1 MATVSQFDIDIS
13 PLIRGHIDDFIIAT
27 QQKLAGMSGKLMEIG
42 PQSRSLARAKF
53 TQFEYHS
60 FDIVDTYGPDF
71 VGDITKHNK
80 AIPDGHFDCILCMD
94 VLEHVLNPFE
104 AIAELRR
111 ILKDGGYLM
120 LSSPLNLRIHGPIP
134 DCWRFTEHGYKS
146 LLRNFDIEEIDIL
159 ETPGRDLFPLHYNV
173 LAKNN
178 LAKDV
183 DEASLGFRFIT

>member
-1 MATVSQFDIDIS
+1 MAIVSQFDIDIS
-13 PLIRGHIDDFIIAT
+13 PLIRAHIDAFIVAT
-27 QQKLAGMSGKLMEIG
+27 QQKLAGKSGRLMEIG
-42 PQSRSLARAKF
+42 PQSRSLAREKF
-53 TQFEYHS
+53 TQFVYHS

-71 VGDITKHNK
+71 VGDITKHNS

-111 ILKDGGYLM
+111 ILKDGGYLV

-146 LLRNFDIEEIDIL
+146 LLRNFDIDQIDIL

-173 LAKNN
+173 LAQNN
-178 LAKDV
+178 LSKDV
-183 DEASLGFRFIT
+183 DESSLGFRFIT

>member
-13 PLIRGHIDDFIIAT
+13 PMIRQHIDKFIIDT
-27 QQKLAGMSGKLMEIG
+27 HERLKDYSGNLLEIG
-42 PQSRSLARAKF
+42 PQTRSLTREKF
-53 TQFEYHS
+53 TNYKYYS

-71 VGDITKHNK
+71 VGDITKHNSD
-80 AIPDGHFDCILCMD
+80 IPDLFFDCIFCMD

-104 AIAELRR
+104 AVAELRR
-111 ILKDGGYLM
+111 ILKDGGYLI

-146 LLRNFDIEEIDIL
+146 LLRDFDIVQIDIL

-178 LAKDV
+178 IEKKVKDQ
-183 DEASLGFRFIT
+183 DLNFRFIT

>member
-1 MATVSQFDIDIS
+1 MAIVSQFDIDIS
-13 PLIRGHIDDFIIAT
+13 PLIRNHIDKFIINT
-27 QQKLAGMSGKLMEIG
+27 QERLKDSSGNLLEIG
-42 PQSRSLARAKF
+42 PQTRSLAREKF
-53 TQFEYHS
+53 TNMKYHS

-71 VGDITKHNK
+71 VGDITKRNP
-80 AIPDGHFDCILCMD
+80 AIPDHHFDCILCMD
-94 VLEHVLNPFE
+94 VLEHVLNPFQ

-111 ILKDGGYLM
+111 ILKDGGYLV

-146 LLRNFDIEEIDIL
+146 LLRDFDIVEIDIL

-178 LAKDV
+178 LSKNVQDS
-183 DEASLGFRFIT
+183 DLSFRFIT

>member
-13 PLIRGHIDDFIIAT
+13 PAIRNHIDEFIIST
-27 QQKLAGMSGKLMEIG
+27 QLKLQANSGNFLEIG
-42 PQSRSLARAKF
+42 PQTRSLARAKF
-53 TQFEYHS
+53 TNFRYHS

-71 VGDITKHNK
+71 VGDITKHNA
-80 AIPDGHFDCILCMD
+80 AIPDAFFDCISCMD

-104 AIAELRR
+104 AMAELRR
-111 ILKDGGYLM
+111 ITKDGGYVM

-146 LLRNFDIEEIDIL
+146 LLRDWDIEQIDIL

-178 LAKDV
+178 LGKKVQDS
-183 DEASLGFRFIT
+183 DLNFRFIT

>member
-13 PLIRGHIDDFIIAT
+13 PMIRNHINEFIIDT
-27 QQKLAGMSGKLMEIG
+27 SLKLQNLSGNLMEIG
-42 PQSRSLARAKF
+42 PQTRSLAYTKF
-53 TQFEYHS
+53 TNYKYHS

-71 VGDITKHNK
+71 VGDITKYN
-80 AIPDGHFDCILCMD
+80 AMIPDGFFDCILCMD

-104 AIAELRR
+104 AITELRR

-146 LLRNFDIEEIDIL
+146 LLRDFDIEEINIL

-178 LAKDV
+178 IKKNAKESD
-183 DEASLGFRFIT
+183 LNFRFIT

>member
-13 PLIRGHIDDFIIAT
+13 PLIRNHIDGFIIGT
-27 QQKLAGMSGKLMEIG
+27 QLKLQEFSGNLMEIG
-42 PQSRSLARAKF
+42 PQTRSLARAKF
-53 TQFEYHS
+53 TNYKYHS

-71 VGDITKHNK
+71 VGDITKHNA
-80 AIPDGHFDCILCMD
+80 AIPDGFFDCILCMD

-104 AIAELRR
+104 AISELRR
-111 ILKDGGYLM
+111 VLKDGGYLI

-146 LLRNFDIEEIDIL
+146 LLRDFDIVEIDIL

-173 LAKNN
+173 LARNN
-178 LAKDV
+178 LAKKAKDS
-183 DEASLGFRFIT
+183 DLNFRFIT